1 IVRETPISGVRTF
14 YTDANKQGK
23 AGYKSEDLSKVVQSP
38 YNSVQK
44 SELYAILLVL
54 MDFSEPLNIVT
65 DSQYAERV
73 VLHIETAEFIPDES
87 ELTSLFIQ
95 LQDIIR
101 NRKHP
106 LYITHIRSHTGLP
119 GPLAQGN
126 DEIDKLLIGNVLE
139 ASEFHK
145 KHHVNSKGLKRDF
158 SITWQ
163 QAKEIVRKCPT
174 CSFYNQTPL
183 PAGCNPKGTQRNDI
197 WQMDV
202 FHFAEFGKL
211 KYVHH
216 TIDTYSGFQW
226 ATALSSEKAD
236 SVITHL
242 LEVMAIMGIPAQI
255 KTDNAPAYVSGKM
268 KQFFAYYNI
277 KHITDFKDIE
287 QLKEAVLAYGTHT
300 PFTLAIFES
309 FTALHCTPCDWQQL
323 CQAAL
328 FGGDYLLWRSEF
340 QELCQQIANQN
351 AAAGFPSRNLDML
364 TVAVQYANLAA
375 QIRYDPVVY
384 TEISAAAMRAW
395 KALPNKASGE
405 QLSKVIQGPSEPFSG
420 FVDRLFQ
427 LAGKIFGNADQ
438 VMPIVKQLT
447 FENG

>member
-1 IVRETPISGVRTF
+1 MLGGIVRETPISGVRTF

-226 ATALSSEKAD
+226 ATALSSEKL
-236 SVITHL
+236 IL
-242 LEVMAIMGIPAQI
+242 
-255 KTDNAPAYVSGKM
+255 
-268 KQFFAYYNI
+268 
-277 KHITDFKDIE
+277 
-287 QLKEAVLAYGTHT
+287 
-300 PFTLAIFES
+300 
-309 FTALHCTPCDWQQL
+309 
-323 CQAAL
+323 
-328 FGGDYLLWRSEF
+328 
-340 QELCQQIANQN
+340 
-351 AAAGFPSRNLDML
+351 
-364 TVAVQYANLAA
+364 
-375 QIRYDPVVY
+375 
-384 TEISAAAMRAW
+384 
-395 KALPNKASGE
+395 
-405 QLSKVIQGPSEPFSG
+405 
-420 FVDRLFQ
+420 
-427 LAGKIFGNADQ
+427 
-438 VMPIVKQLT
+438 
-447 FENG
+447 